1 MKTVITDLSKFE
13 DRADEVVNLKKENNE
28 VRETILDLK
37 KLLRDNDWVCLT
49 APQIGVN
56 KRIMCLNFKG
66 DIRTL
71 INPIITNSKEWLLNR
86 EKCPCTPGKEYIVP
100 RNAKVTVMYTT
111 PLGKYESREFA
122 GLAACAVQYGIN
134 ALDGVLISD
143 FGLEIDENWDKASEE
158 EKDEVLKMYLDSLD
172 MSSKLLKEEIKKDP
186 ETKQLSDA
194 INFIES
200 VQKGET
206 KLEKDN

>member
-172 MSSKLLKEEIKKDP
+172 MSSKLLKEEIEKNP